1 MDCSFSS
8 NFGIM
13 DNLFLSLNDDI
24 GNMEE
29 NIFYPGD
36 SWQGPKSKTNKMLS
50 QFEGNFKE
58 KEVNDSP
65 KKREYN
71 DHLRYLD
78 IFDSDDET
86 FQRDFFDGLKRPKSS
101 GTIPKSRRFLS
112 TNMSDP
118 CLLSSTREDMLKN
131 PSPENPSAG
140 AHSTNK
146 SELNSLDSGILDEGF
161 SGASQVGE

>member
-29 NIFYPGD
+29 NLFYPGD
-36 SWQGPKSKTNKMLS
+36 SWQVSKSKTNKMLS

-65 KKREYN
+65 RKREYD
-71 DHLRYLD
+71 DHLRYAD
-78 IFDSDDET
+78 IFDDDDET

-118 CLLSSTREDMLKN
+118 CLLSSTQDDMLRN
-131 PSPENPSAG
+131 PSPKHPPSD
-140 AHSTNK
+140 K
-146 SELNSLDSGILDEGF
+146 SEMNSLDSGILDED
-161 SGASQVGE
+161 SCGANQV

>member
-29 NIFYPGD
+29 NLFYPGD

-58 KEVNDSP
+58 KEVNDSL

-71 DHLRYLD
+71 GHLRYPD

-86 FQRDFFDGLKRPKSS
+86 FQRDFFDGLRRPKSS
-101 GTIPKSRRFLS
+101 GTIPKSRRYLS

-118 CLLSSTREDMLKN
+118 CLLSSTQDDMLNN
-131 PSPENPSAG
+131 PYPENL
-140 AHSTNK
+140 STYK
-146 SELNSLDSGILDEGF
+146 SEMNSLDSGILDED
-161 SGASQVGE
+161 SCGANQV